1 MLNDNAAN
9 VHKHLSNLHADLAST
24 GEVDPELKDLL
35 HRLDGDI
42 KTLLE
47 RRQAEAA
54 EAAGAADAVEPVSTT
69 YGLAERTQELSARFA
84 VKHPHLEPA
93 LRELGNMLSSMGI

>member
-1 MLNDNAAN
+1 M
-9 VHKHLSNLHADLAST
+9 SNEHASKLQQRLQTLHADVAST

-35 HRLDGDI
+35 HRLDVDI

-47 RRQAEAA
+47 RRLAEGNVAP
-54 EAAGAADAVEPVSTT
+54 EPESTT
-69 YGLAERTQELSARFA
+69 YGLAERSQELSAKFA
-84 VKHPHLEPA
+84 AKHPHLEPA

>member
-1 MLNDNAAN
+1 MSNDHADQ
-9 VHKHLSNLHADLAST
+9 LQQRLQTLHADIAST

-42 KTLLE
+42 KTLLD
-47 RRQAEAA
+47 RRLTQDPAA
-54 EAAGAADAVEPVSTT
+54 LEPASTT
-69 YGLAERTQELSARFA
+69 YGLAERSQELSARFA

>member
-1 MLNDNAAN
+1 MSNEHAA
-9 VHKHLSNLHADLAST
+9 HLQERLKTLHTDIANT

-42 KTLLE
+42 KTLLD
-47 RRQAEAA
+47 RRLEETTYVAEP
-54 EAAGAADAVEPVSTT
+54 ESTT
-69 YGLAERTQELSARFA
+69 YGLAERSQELSAKFA

>member
-1 MLNDNAAN
+1 MLNEHAD
-9 VHKHLSNLHADLAST
+9 HLQQKLKTLHADIANT
-24 GEVDPELKDLL
+24 GEVDPELRDLL

-42 KTLLE
+42 KTLLD
-47 RRQAEAA
+47 RRLAE
-54 EAAGAADAVEPVSTT
+54 GAAVPEPESTT
-69 YGLAERTQELSARFA
+69 YGLAERSQELSAKFA

>member
-9 VHKHLSNLHADLAST
+9 VQKHLSNLHADLAST

-42 KTLLE
+42 NALLE
-47 RRQAEAA
+47 RRMAES
-54 EAAGAADAVEPVSTT
+54 AGAPAPVSTS
-69 YGLAERTQELSARFA
+69 YGLAERTQELSAKFA